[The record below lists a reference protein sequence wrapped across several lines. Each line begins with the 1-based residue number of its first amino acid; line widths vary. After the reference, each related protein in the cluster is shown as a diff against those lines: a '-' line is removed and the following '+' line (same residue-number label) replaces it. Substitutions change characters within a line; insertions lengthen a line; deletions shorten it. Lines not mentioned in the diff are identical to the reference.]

1 MAAADDMSIEKLKKD
16 MDDSIW
22 NNPKIFSTEKPW
34 YYYVH
39 AFTVDEDATILVGK
53 GEVKQIRLICESMDG
68 RIAVS
73 DCETGLGKLEGVST
87 SDIETI
93 AERLQIRLPA
103 PEVVSPEQMKIVWDA
118 MVKRLV
124 RNAVM
129 EQYVANPSWWNP

>member
-39 AFTVDEDATILVGK
+39 AFTVDDNATISVGE
-53 GEVKQIRLICESMDG
+53 GQVNVRSICESVDG
-68 RIAVS
+68 RIAIS
-73 DCETGLGKLEGVST
+73 DCETGLGKLEG
-87 SDIETI
+87 DIQII
-93 AERLQIRLPA
+93 ADQLKTRLPL
-103 PEVVSPEQMKIVWDA
+103 PEVGVSRDQMQTVWDA
-118 MVKRLV
+118 MVKRLLA
-124 RNAVM
+124 RNNGM